1 MAYKRAIV
9 SRWHYEVAMKSILT
23 ATAIFLISTLAC
35 QAAGM
40 ASIGR
45 HRVADNTD
53 ACVAN
58 CANQA
63 ASCKRVCPTTFNT
76 PCLNACDSQ
85 QQTCQQ
91 GCRR

>member
-1 MAYKRAIV
+1 
-9 SRWHYEVAMKSILT
+9 MKTLL
-23 ATAIFLISTLAC
+23 AAFAVVLLSTLAC
-35 QAAGM
+35 QATGTTNM
-40 ASIGR
+40 SIGR
-45 HRVADNTD
+45 YRVADNAD

-76 PCLNACDSQ
+76 PCLNACDGQ

-91 GCRR
+91 GCQRR